1 MTKIISS
8 LLFLLAAATSNAQV
22 GINTGNPQTAFHVDG
37 GKDNPSTGVP
47 SSTQEA
53 NDFAVNSLGNVG
65 VGTIS
70 PSVKLD
76 IKSATPGAV
85 KIVDGTQGE
94 GKVLTSDEF
103 GLASWSFTPIKYAS
117 VSNYNPIVMTNK
129 ANIWTNSGMSL
140 TVPETGLYYLNF
152 NARAFMGTYV
162 DGQYWKCQLRL
173 NESTV
178 IGTVFGIHA
187 SSGGNNADSTSSFS
201 NVVSLNKNDTLSL
214 WYFGQSNNYTAV
226 GNIDGGS
233 SITIFRL
240 GS

>member
-8 LLFLLAAATSNAQV
+8 LLFLIAAAASNAQV

-94 GKVLTSDEF
+94 GKVLTSDATGKSSWQDGSLKTIIGATSTSGTLGSNQYLPWGSIILTPGTWLVAAKYTSKNSTNSTF
-103 GLASWSFTPIKYAS
+103 ASWIRLMKISDNSEIAT
-117 VSNYNPIVMTNK
+117 
-129 ANIWTNSGMSL
+129 SGM
-140 TVPETGLYYLNF
+140 VPETVGDRVATPMVQSLITVTGNTEIAVQGTNGCNCASLSPNF
-152 NARAFMGTYV
+152 
-162 DGQYWKCQLRL
+162 
-173 NESTV
+173 
-178 IGTVFGIHA
+178 
-187 SSGGNNADSTSSFS
+187 
-201 NVVSLNKNDTLSL
+201 
-214 WYFGQSNNYTAV
+214 
-226 GNIDGGS
+226 GGS
-233 SITIFRL
+233 QFYAIKL
-240 GS
+240 Y